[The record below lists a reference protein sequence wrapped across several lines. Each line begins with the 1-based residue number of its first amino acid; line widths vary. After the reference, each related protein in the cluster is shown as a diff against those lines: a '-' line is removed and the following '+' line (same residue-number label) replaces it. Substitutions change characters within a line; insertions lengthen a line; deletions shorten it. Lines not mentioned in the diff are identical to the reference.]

1 MNTRHLFLFPA
12 IFIVTCLAASQPK
25 IEVVTGNTIDMGSV
39 YGGEIVQK
47 IAVIKNMGT
56 DTLTISDVKAQCGCT
71 ATLMSEKV
79 LAPNDT
85 GKLSISFNT
94 TGQNGH
100 RSKQVYVMS
109 NDPANPKLTITFSA
123 DVMSVLDLMPKVLA
137 FNNSK
142 VDSTYT
148 QTVTIKNPS
157 QTEAV
162 NLLSVTVDVPSIK
175 TTLMK
180 NKLMPGEE
188 TQLQVSIAPTKS
200 GTMNGK
206 VTIKTDHKKQSQ
218 FDIGVFAFVSKK

>member
-1 MNTRHLFLFPA
+1 MKSPHFGLFLA
-12 IFIVTCLAASQPK
+12 ILCTASIGISQPK
-25 IEVVTGNTIDMGSV
+25 IEVVTGSTIDMGSV

-47 IAVIKNMGT
+47 IAVIKNKGT
-56 DTLTISDVKAQCGCT
+56 DTLTISDVRAQCGCT

-94 TGQNGH
+94 TGQTGH
-100 RSKQVYVMS
+100 RSKQVYIMS
-109 NDPANPKLTITFSA
+109 NDPENPRLTITFSA
-123 DVMSVLDLMPKVLA
+123 DVLSVLDIAPKVIS

-157 QTEAV
+157 EKDPV
-162 NLLSVTVDVPSIK
+162 NLLSVTVDVPEVK
-175 TTLMK
+175 TDLMK
-180 NKLMPGEE
+180 NKLMPGES
-188 TQLQVSIAPTKS
+188 TQLQVTITPKKS
-200 GTMNGK
+200 GSMNGK
-206 VTIKTDHKKQSQ
+206 IAIKTDNQKQSQ

>member
-1 MNTRHLFLFPA
+1 MKTRYLCLFFGTLIA
-12 IFIVTCLAASQPK
+12 TGVGVSQPK

-47 IAVIKNMGT
+47 IAVIKNVGT

-94 TGQNGH
+94 AGQNGH

-123 DVMSVLDLMPKVLA
+123 DVMSVLDIMPKVIS

-142 VDSTYT
+142 VDSSYT

-157 QTEAV
+157 QSEAV
-162 NLLSVTVDVPSIK
+162 NILSVKVDVPSIK

-188 TQLQVSIAPTKS
+188 TQMQVTIAPTKS

-206 VTIKTDHKKQSQ
+206 IAITTDHKKQSE
-218 FDIGVFAFVSKK
+218 FDIGVFAFISKK

>member
-1 MNTRHLFLFPA
+1 MNSRHFTLIFA
-12 IFIVTCLAASQPK
+12 ILGTACLAFSQPK
-25 IEVVTGNTIDMGSV
+25 IEVLTGSTIDMGAV
-39 YGGEIVQK
+39 YSGDIVQK
-47 IAVIKNMGT
+47 IAVVKNTGT
-56 DTLTISDVKAQCGCT
+56 DTLTISEVKAQCGCT
-71 ATLMSEKV
+71 ATLMSDKV

-94 TGQNGH
+94 TGQTGH

-109 NDPANPKLTITFSA
+109 NDPGNPRLTITFSA
-123 DVMSVLDLMPKVLA
+123 DVMTVLDIMPKVIS

-157 QTEAV
+157 ASDPV
-162 NLLSVTVDVPSIK
+162 NLLSVTVDDPEVK
-175 TTLMK
+175 TALMK

-188 TQLQVSIAPTKS
+188 TQLQVTITPTKS
-200 GTMNGK
+200 GSMKGK
-206 VTIKTDHKKQSQ
+206 IAIKTDNQKQSQ